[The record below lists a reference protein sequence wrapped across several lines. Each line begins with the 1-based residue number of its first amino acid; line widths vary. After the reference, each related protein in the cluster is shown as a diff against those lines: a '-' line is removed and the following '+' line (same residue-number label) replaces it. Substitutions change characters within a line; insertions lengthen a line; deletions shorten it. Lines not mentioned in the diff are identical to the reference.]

1 MSQVFSLTSEIERK
15 ELPLKEQ
22 EKSDFMEIILST
34 LKKEEDLTLKE
45 KLDFSFLLSIS
56 RGNFTEETIKE
67 FCEEECHLTLLNWVW
82 KYAKKLKKFKLE
94 TEIKEK
100 CINITNIFDDF
111 FPKYNK
117 LLIEINFILDLLIN
131 ILNLF
136 SFLPINSYD
145 ILNLKLYQK
154 LYKIKLYIKSF
165 SNVNILTSIDYVLN
179 KWKNQI
185 DKENE
190 QKIMAKYMLNNLGTK
205 RKRNS
210 DIEIEDRETEI
221 DSIEE
226 DNINNNINNNIDINN
241 KKIFNLKNKKNKVSF
256 DLNKN
261 SVIYYHKNDIPFQ
274 ITLDKINNSSSI
286 NK

>member
-34 LKKEEDLTLKE
+34 LKKEGDLTLKE

-179 KWKNQI
+179 KWKSQI

-226 DNINNNINNNIDINN
+226 DNLNNNINNNIGINN

-261 SVIYYHKNDIPFQ
+261 SVIYYRKTDMPFQ
-274 ITLDKINNSSSI
+274 ITLDKMNTSLLNE
-286 NK
+286 